1 MGTIQ
6 IWPFSLLP
14 FNITVKVFVNT
25 MRRKMEEAERK
36 VEELE
41 ETIIIYTEI
50 LSESTDNEK
59 KFGYTPDKSL
69 TEKSITFPK

>member
-1 MGTIQ
+1 
-6 IWPFSLLP
+6 
-14 FNITVKVFVNT
+14 

-59 KFGYTPDKSL
+59 KFGYTARQKFNRKIHNISQ
-69 TEKSITFPK
+69 IAIIN